1 MKRQHKR
8 RFLEAYKWWDHSYL
22 LQAMED
28 WLTNAA
34 KKHSTSI
41 WRSSNTPSIIKHMK
55 TCAALCK
62 RIREDEYL
70 LTHPV
75 IWPKYS
81 CDVVHEPLSNGGV
94 EMKWVNKLP
103 NERIYE
109 KFAGKQW
116 ERTNKM
122 RKQDLELLTKLLNKH
137 LLTFW
142 D

>member
-55 TCAALCK
+55 TCAALCR
-62 RIREDEYL
+62 RIREDEYAY
-70 LTHPV
+70 PS
-75 IWPKYS
+75 IWPTIS
-81 CDVVHEPLSNGGV
+81 SEITWSTFENNLS
-94 EMKWVNKLP
+94 EMRIINKLP
-103 NERIYE
+103 DEKTYERFITKRYKHENE
-109 KFAGKQW
+109 
-116 ERTNKM
+116 M
-122 RKQDLELLTKLLNKH
+122 RKADLELLTKLLNKH

>member
-28 WLTNAA
+28 WLFNAA
-34 KKHSTSI
+34 KKHATSPWQSVNSKST
-41 WRSSNTPSIIKHMK
+41 IKHMK

-62 RIREDEYL
+62 RIREDEYHMNTPL
-70 LTHPV
+70 V
-75 IWPKYS
+75 WPKYS
-81 CDVVHEPLSNGGV
+81 CDVVHEPLNNGCV
-94 EMKWVNKLP
+94 QMKWVNKLP
-103 NERIYE
+103 NEKTYE
-109 KFAGKQW
+109 RFSKKHW
-116 ERTNKM
+116 EHSNKM
-122 RKQDLELLTKLLNKH
+122 RKADLELLTKLLNKH